1 MAYVLRAGPGAST
14 LGVTGHALMTARSG
28 VLVLVSTAA
37 VLICAVGWGGM
48 LGGVL
53 GSIIIIFFLTILYC
67 FIL

>member
-48 LGGVL
+48 LGGCWVVL
-53 GSIIIIFFLTILYC
+53 
-67 FIL
+67 